1 MLAFN
6 RESGLRYRSHARR
19 ATYWRLA
26 ARLPSNSG
34 SFFGETMVEVRLK
47 EGDRLEW
54 AIKKFRR
61 EVQRAG
67 ILRDIRR
74 RRFFVKPSEA
84 KRLKAAAARR
94 RRRRQVQRQR
104 RNEF

>member
-1 MLAFN
+1 
-6 RESGLRYRSHARR
+6 
-19 ATYWRLA
+19 
-26 ARLPSNSG
+26 
-34 SFFGETMVEVRLK
+34 MVEVRLK

-74 RRFFVKPSEA
+74 RRFYVKPSEA

-94 RRRRQVQRQR
+94 RRRRQAQRQR

>member
-1 MLAFN
+1 
-6 RESGLRYRSHARR
+6 
-19 ATYWRLA
+19 
-26 ARLPSNSG
+26 
-34 SFFGETMVEVRLK
+34 MVEVRLK
-47 EGDRLEW
+47 EGDRLAW

-67 ILRDIRR
+67 IRRDI
-74 RRFFVKPSEA
+74 
-84 KRLKAAAARR
+84 RR

>member
-1 MLAFN
+1 
-6 RESGLRYRSHARR
+6 
-19 ATYWRLA
+19 
-26 ARLPSNSG
+26 
-34 SFFGETMVEVRLK
+34 MVEIRLK

-94 RRRRQVQRQR
+94 RRRRQLQRQR
-104 RNEF
+104 RSDF

>member
-1 MLAFN
+1 M
-6 RESGLRYRSHARR
+6 RYRSHARR
-19 ATYWRLA
+19 STYWRLA
-26 ARLPSNSG
+26 ESLLSNPG

-74 RRFFVKPSEA
+74 RRFYVKPSEA

-94 RRRRQVQRQR
+94 RRRRQIQRQR
-104 RNEF
+104 RTEF

>member
-1 MLAFN
+1 M
-6 RESGLRYRSHARR
+6 RYRSHARR
-19 ATYWRLA
+19 STYWRLA
-26 ARLPSNSG
+26 ESLLSNPG

-74 RRFFVKPSEA
+74 RRFYVKPSEA

-94 RRRRQVQRQR
+94 RRRRQAQRQR
-104 RNEF
+104 RTEF